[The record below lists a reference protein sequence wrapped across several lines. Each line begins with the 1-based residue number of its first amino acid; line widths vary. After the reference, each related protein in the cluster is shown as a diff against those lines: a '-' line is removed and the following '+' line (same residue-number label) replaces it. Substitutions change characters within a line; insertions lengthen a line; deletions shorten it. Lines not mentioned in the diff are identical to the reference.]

1 MGEVPQRPAA
11 LSPGATRRGTGS
23 AIRNGLS
30 GARVCGEA
38 DWLAP
43 HGRKAAPGKKSVGEH
58 HVARARRVE
67 SAPLAS

>member
-1 MGEVPQRPAA
+1 MGEAACAPGSAA
-11 LSPGATRRGTGS
+11 LGATRQGAGS
-23 AIRNGLS
+23 AIRNGSS

-43 HGRKAAPGKKSVGEH
+43 HGRKAVPGKKSVGEH

-67 SAPLAS
+67 SAPPAS